1 MDTRFSRPFGAGRVP
16 QQGLAGG
23 AHGRPRANRWASVA
37 ALGTALVFSLAL
49 AAPADAQWPRPDR
62 RRPPFGY
69 GGYQYQPG
77 YAQGY
82 DDGYEQGREDARDR
96 DRYDVRRH
104 SRYRSADHG
113 YDRRDGLAVS
123 TGNTIV
129 RASKPATTRATGSG
143 RGTSA
148 AGDGLVGGIRVRPG
162 VPQGSTGC
170 HRGSTGVRSRGS
182 VPSRGSRR
190 GSVLAPGP
198 HGFGSPREFF
208 RIARD
213 PFCTTSCPT
222 FSASPAN

>member
-1 MDTRFSRPFGAGRVP
+1 VP

-82 DDGYEQGREDARDR
+82 DDGYDKGREDARDR

-113 YDRRDGLAVS
+113 YDRRDGPRGEYRQHYRQGFEAGYNEGYRQWS
-123 TGNTIV
+123 RNQRGWGW
-129 RASKPATTRATGSG
+129 PG
-143 RGTSA
+143 R
-148 AGDGLVGGIRVRPG
+148 RY
-162 VPQGSTGC
+162 
-170 HRGSTGVRSRGS
+170 
-182 VPSRGSRR
+182 
-190 GSVLAPGP
+190 
-198 HGFGSPREFF
+198 
-208 RIARD
+208 
-213 PFCTTSCPT
+213 
-222 FSASPAN
+222 